1 MDISTLAG
9 KIQLCYST
17 TELRRIEENVKV
29 STKEVAEMTGKRHG
43 DVIQDTRNMLEK
55 LSKLDDG
62 FSGHLFEERLDSRG
76 YTSEF
81 LLDEYLAITLTSGYD
96 VVIRYNIVKQWR
108 KLRELVYQQ
117 QLLIEK
123 QSEEKAEAIS
133 EKLKIAEEAENLA
146 ERRVAAAKDLM
157 AVFKPGQLVK
167 KVKDDPYWKQLCIE
181 TLEAFLKDPKL
192 STHYANEH
200 DNAVKE
206 CVNVQDKL
214 NDVLRYVK
222 TFMTVKPN
230 GIASRFPDCTEV
242 LSYRRNLLR

>member
-1 MDISTLAG
+1 MDISTLAC

-17 TELRRIEENVKV
+17 TELVSLETGLTMSTLEISELTGSRHDSVRASLQTLVNSGVVVVPTRQDRQFTDKLGRPRSEEAYV
-29 STKEVAEMTGKRHG
+29 
-43 DVIQDTRNMLEK
+43 
-55 LSKLDDG
+55 
-62 FSGHLFEERLDSRG
+62 
-76 YTSEF
+76 
-81 LLDEYLAITLTSGYD
+81 LDERSSLILVARISPEFTAKLVDQWLGMRSL
-96 VVIRYNIVKQWR
+96 IRT
-108 KLRELVYQQ
+108 Q

-123 QSEEKAEAIS
+123 QAEEKAAAIS

-181 TLEAFLKDPKL
+181 TLEAFLSDPKL